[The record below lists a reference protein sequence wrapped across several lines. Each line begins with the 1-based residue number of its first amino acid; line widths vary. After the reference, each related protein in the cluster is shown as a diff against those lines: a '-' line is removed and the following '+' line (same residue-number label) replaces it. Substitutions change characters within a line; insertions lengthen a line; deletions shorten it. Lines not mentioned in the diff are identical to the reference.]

1 VDELAKKI
9 LVVDDSDVLRRIMRF
24 NLEKAGFTVLEAVN
38 GEEGLEMIVNEKPDL
53 VFLDIMMPKM
63 DGFFVLKRL
72 QEMGLTD
79 IPIIVVTAKG
89 GEDDALNAK
98 RLGAK
103 LVITKPFSP
112 KEIVGLAKQ
121 FTE

>member
-1 VDELAKKI
+1 MAKKI

-38 GEEGLEMIVNEKPDL
+38 GEEGLEMMVNEKPDL

>member
-72 QEMGLTD
+72 QEVGLTD

-89 GEDDALNAK
+89 GEDDALNARK
-98 RLGAK
+98 LGAR

>member
-24 NLEKAGFTVLEAVN
+24 NLEKVGFTVLEAVN